1 MGETV
6 EPRKAFIS
14 SHATMVK
21 ILTFNYINANIFT
34 MFNRVKSY
42 ILESYSELKRV
53 NWPTKDE
60 TIRMTLVVIAM
71 SLIMAVF
78 LGSLDFYLGIY

>member
-1 MGETV
+1 M
-6 EPRKAFIS
+6 
-14 SHATMVK
+14 
-21 ILTFNYINANIFT
+21 FT

-42 ILESYSELKRV
+42 IQESYSELKRV

-60 TIRMTLVVIAM
+60 TIRMTLVVIGM

-78 LGSLDFYLGIY
+78 LGSLDFLFRYLLKIFII

>member
-1 MGETV
+1 
-6 EPRKAFIS
+6 
-14 SHATMVK
+14 
-21 ILTFNYINANIFT
+21 

-78 LGSLDFYLGIY
+78 LGSLDFLFRYLLKIFII

>member
-1 MGETV
+1 M
-6 EPRKAFIS
+6 
-14 SHATMVK
+14 
-21 ILTFNYINANIFT
+21 TFNRIDANMFT

-42 ILESYSELKRV
+42 IQESYSELKRV

-60 TIRMTLVVIAM
+60 TIRMTLVVIGM

-78 LGSLDFYLGIY
+78 LGSLDFLFRYLLKIFII

>member
-1 MGETV
+1 
-6 EPRKAFIS
+6 
-14 SHATMVK
+14 
-21 ILTFNYINANIFT
+21 

-42 ILESYSELKRV
+42 IQESYSELKRV

-60 TIRMTLVVIAM
+60 TIRMTLVVIGM

-78 LGSLDFYLGIY
+78 LGSLDFLFRYLLKIFII